1 MQEYQVIQKIKK
13 LQQIKPRKDWVV
25 FSENEI
31 LGPELKEKIPL
42 FSWFVLPFRK
52 PVLVFSSILIIAVAL
67 TGVFFYLNPQDS
79 QIVSNDTEVL
89 ASLQGLETRLK
100 EINSSLDNLKNMKN
114 QSQALVMTEIVKAT
128 AREGE
133 RVVNDFKKSKEPL
146 SNQVL
151 ASLDGVESL
160 SKELTETSGI
170 LQKEI
175 FEDYL
180 EFLKQRTLSEEDQER
195 LQKVEQYYNEGMEA
209 DALLLITLIGNN
221 N

>member
-1 MQEYQVIQKIKK
+1 MEDYQVIQKIKK

-31 LGPELKEKIPL
+31 LGPELKGKTPL
-42 FSWFVLPFRK
+42 FSWFILPSRK
-52 PVLVFSSILIIAVAL
+52 PALVFSSILIIAVAL
-67 TGVFFYLNPQDS
+67 TGVFFYLNSQDS
-79 QIVSNDTEVL
+79 QIASKDTKVL
-89 ASLQGLETRLK
+89 VSLQDLETRLK
-100 EINSSLDNLKNMKN
+100 EINSSLDNLKNMED

-133 RVVNDFKKSKEPL
+133 RVVNDLKSKKPL
-146 SNQVL
+146 SKEVL
-151 ASLDGVESL
+151 ASLNEVEGL

-180 EFLKQRTLSEEDQER
+180 EFLKQRTLSEEDQAR
-195 LQKVEQYYNEGMEA
+195 LQKVEQYYNEGREA

>member
-1 MQEYQVIQKIKK
+1 MEDYQVIQKIKK
-13 LQQIKPRKDWVV
+13 LQQIKPNKNWVV
-25 FSENEI
+25 FSKNEI
-31 LGPELKEKIPL
+31 LGPELKEKTPL

-52 PVLVFSSILIIAVAL
+52 PVLVFSSILLIAVAL

-114 QSQALVMTEIVKAT
+114 QGQALVMTAIVKAT
-128 AREGE
+128 VKEGE
-133 RVVNDFKKSKEPL
+133 RVVNDLKKSKEPW
-146 SNQVL
+146 SNDVL
-151 ASLDGVESL
+151 ASFNEVEGL
-160 SKELTETSGI
+160 SKELTETNDI